1 MVAISTLMNLK
12 YFARKGLWQHFI
24 WMKRSGALMFNHCLG
39 FRKTLRYNTFSPD
52 SMKKM
57 PKSDLVEETWRL
69 QAVACEQTEITEFSQ
84 QEVCF
89 EEQINIVLLPCRH
102 HVLCRYSNLSIPIN
116 TAKLRH
122 HSFSCMYVYSN

>member
-1 MVAISTLMNLK
+1 MMEAVGSCLTNKYSKGLPGKSTMVAISTLMNLK

-39 FRKTLRYNTFSPD
+39 FRQTLRYNTFSPD

-84 QEVCF
+84 QEF
-89 EEQINIVLLPCRH
+89 ERLQ
-102 HVLCRYSNLSIPIN
+102 
-116 TAKLRH
+116 K
-122 HSFSCMYVYSN
+122 

>member
-1 MVAISTLMNLK
+1 MMEAVGSCLTNK
-12 YFARKGLWQHFI
+12 YSKGLPGKRKGLWQHFI

-39 FRKTLRYNTFSPD
+39 FRQTLRYNTFSPD

-84 QEVCF
+84 QEF
-89 EEQINIVLLPCRH
+89 ERLQ
-102 HVLCRYSNLSIPIN
+102 
-116 TAKLRH
+116 K
-122 HSFSCMYVYSN
+122 